1 MRHSIIAILVL
12 STVLAGCGRFR
23 DSRLNPF
30 NWFRPAEAV
39 AVGDLYIRPEDPR
52 ALVAQVTD
60 LKVEP
65 YPGGA
70 ILRATGLPPSQGF
83 WEAELVEQPLDEKG
97 RLVFEFRVFPPLDPQ
112 PAGTP
117 RSREIVV
124 AVALSERKLE
134 GVSALVV
141 QGASN
146 ALSAGR

>member
-1 MRHSIIAILVL
+1 MRQSIIAILVL
-12 STVLAGCGRFR
+12 STGLAGCGGFR

-30 NWFRPAEAV
+30 NWFRPAETV
-39 AVGDLYIRPEDPR
+39 VVGDLYIRPEDPR

-83 WEAELVEQPLDEKG
+83 WEAELVEQPLDEDG
-97 RLVFEFRVFPPLDPQ
+97 RLVYEFRVFPPQDPQ

-124 AVALSERKLE
+124 AVALSERKLA
-134 GVSALVV
+134 GVTALVV
-141 QGASN
+141 QGAGN
-146 ALSAGR
+146 ALSSRR